1 MRLVPI
7 RVPWVGN
14 QALDADGRRRDQ
26 STEATRQHARA
37 RDLSTRGSSGEF
49 DLLLASRLTQPV
61 KGELLKGD
69 CYLYSTVAWRM
80 SNQAGRDRP
89 YAGHLGRASWTI
101 GRVHTSALHNNG

>member
-1 MRLVPI
+1 ME
-7 RVPWVGN
+7 G
-14 QALDADGRRRDQ
+14 DATKAQRRRVN
-26 STEATRQHARA
+26 TPGHVTVNK
-37 RDLSTRGSSGEF
+37 GSSGEF
-49 DLLLASRLTQPV
+49 DLLFASRLTQPV